1 MLDEQQV
8 KNKVTIKDLWNK
20 SDTKAFS
27 ISLVF
32 IVLWFLFES
41 YFLEKFNH
49 YIVEKFLSKAT
60 NNTFFFWVVLFGL
73 LFFLFFRCKNYFRNK
88 IFIPYKYLI
97 FASTFVV
104 MHLIY
109 RFQNMYIYYPSYY
122 GFSILDLVSLYVIGF
137 IGMAHCFNLGKG
149 VKQKSKDGFTF
160 YSDKPLGKGYDKDV
174 LGFSYTVNEFYN
186 TLKNTIF
193 ENELGLS
200 IGITGKWGEGK
211 SSFIYLL
218 QEHFKKEQD
227 RFIVL
232 EFNPRHAKSE
242 GNIQFDFFQMLYEE
256 MSKYDIRF
264 SSSFSNYL
272 KAIQVIDSAK
282 MFDFL
287 KEGHNAFFAKESEK
301 ERVNKAIKRINKSVI
316 VFIDDFDR
324 LLPNEI
330 IEVCKLIDGNAS
342 FDGVFFITAF
352 DKEYVKSVLKKDFE
366 YGTGDFIDKFFTIEK
381 PLPYIPE
388 TAYTEYLVSEL
399 KENFGDLITEEFI
412 KEITKY
418 GRTNISTLRDCKRFL
433 NRFVDEYRNKRRG
446 VDFVDFFLLSLI
458 EYRWKDYYNAIR
470 EMKIVNVHKSG
481 HTILR
486 HSVMALESHKLY
498 ILQDWESNLQKTLS
512 IDVDDKDTKVPIDK
526 NFEVLFFALFKY
538 NSNNLLKG
546 ISITSNGMTIK
557 NEDLAIN
564 NVTIFDN
571 YFMPYVNKLA
581 NPLTIEHIFSNDE
594 NENILLINRFFD
606 EGQSGYLINYL
617 SRKRT
622 ELIKSE
628 KDLIRFIEVVIYVLN
643 IKNDFNLK
651 ATLRA
656 IICSE
661 DFDNLSKLNVIKD
674 KEVCKKEITK
684 KLVGAYPDS
693 PYDFVGSLLKEE
705 VGKNKKLGDRY
716 KTSLIF
722 SNEELLNINM
732 KVLEDLIENEP
743 IYNETHLDV
752 LSTCLEF
759 ITSKEKNGS
768 YLNEKACGWVKELII
783 KNPKIY
789 LDNFVRL
796 EQQIISIEYYCNQ
809 IFGSYEDVNQFL
821 NQIFTGYEVNKK
833 ELIHN
838 VWKLITYNNYKYIDL
853 DFDSSDL
860 EEMAKDNFTRE
871 IDKIDKVVLLKKEFE
886 SLQLMYADIFN
897 IIRKFEVSP
906 ISGIVFCRS
915 FVGFEISLE
924 RILACVVSI
933 KGISDGVYGIDAM
946 NVDLVERMK
955 KLPLEELK
963 LNYGSSGIDEAVL
976 FLESKIKN
984 IINEAEGYL
993 KEVSNWSYI
1002 IGKTVKRDIN
1012 EIKLRFDVLKIDV
1025 SLASE
1030 YGVVNINNLKLSVV
1044 IVGEEEDIEVES
1056 IFFCGS
1062 IKYVLNEN
1070 LDLLSPLSV
1079 IEITE
1084 IK

>member
-49 YIVEKFLSKAT
+49 YIVEGFLSKAT
-60 NNTFFFWVVLFGL
+60 NNTFFFWVVLFCL
-73 LFFLFFRCKNYFRNK
+73 LFFLFFGCKSYFKNK
-88 IFIPYKYLI
+88 IFIPYKYLV

-104 MHLIY
+104 IYLIY
-109 RFQNMYIYYPSYY
+109 RFRNLYIYYPGYC
-122 GFSILDLVSLYVIGF
+122 GFSVLDLVLLYFIGF
-137 IGMAHCFNLGKG
+137 IGVAHYFNLGKG
-149 VKQKSKDGFTF
+149 VKQKSKDSFAF
-160 YSDKPLGKGYDKDV
+160 YSDKPLRKDHDKDV

-218 QEHFKKEQD
+218 QERFKKEQD
-227 RFIVL
+227 SFIVL

-242 GNIQFDFFQMLYEE
+242 ENIQFDFFQMLYEE

-342 FDGVFFITAF
+342 FDSVFFITAF

-388 TAYTEYLVSEL
+388 TAYTGYLVSEL
-399 KENFGDLITEEFI
+399 KENFGDLITEEFV

-418 GRTNISTLRDCKRFL
+418 GGANISTLRDCKRFL
-433 NRFVDEYRNKRRG
+433 NRFVDEFRNKQNG
-446 VDFVDFFLLSLI
+446 VNFVDFFLLSLI

-470 EMKIVNVHKSG
+470 EMQIVNIYNSG
-481 HTILR
+481 HTFLKQHPVID
-486 HSVMALESHKLY
+486 VESHKLY
-498 ILQDWESNLQKTLS
+498 ILDNWESELQKTLS
-512 IDVDDKDTKVPIDK
+512 IDDKDIKVPIDK

-538 NSNNLLKG
+538 NPNNPLEG

-557 NEDLAIN
+557 SEDLAIN

-581 NPLTIEHIFSNDE
+581 NPLTIEQIFSNDKS
-594 NENILLINRFFD
+594 ENILLINRFFD

-617 SRKRT
+617 SRKRI

-628 KDLIRFIEVVIYVLN
+628 EDFIRFIEIVIYVLN
-643 IKNDFNLK
+643 IENDTNLK
-651 ATLRA
+651 AVLRTM
-656 IICSE
+656 ICNE
-661 DFDNLSKLNVIKD
+661 DFDKLWKLNIIKD
-674 KEVCKKEITK
+674 KESCKKEITK
-684 KLVGAYPDS
+684 KLVGAYPDY

-716 KTSLIF
+716 KASLIF

-743 IYNETHLDV
+743 TYNEKHLDV
-752 LSTCLEF
+752 LSRCIEL
-759 ITSKEKNGS
+759 KENNIS
-768 YLNEKACGWVKELII
+768 YLNGDACRWVKELII
-783 KNPKIY
+783 RNPKIY

-796 EQQIISIEYYCNQ
+796 GQQIISMEYYCNQ
-809 IFGSYEDVNQFL
+809 IFGSYEDVGQFL
-821 NQIFTGYEVNKK
+821 NQTFIGYEVKK
-833 ELIHN
+833 MDLIHN

-853 DFDSSDL
+853 DFYLSDFK
-860 EEMAKDNFTRE
+860 EMIKDDFTRE

-886 SLQLMYADIFN
+886 SLQLMYSDIFN

-906 ISGIVFCRS
+906 VKGVVFCKS
-915 FVGFEISLE
+915 FVGFEISLK
-924 RILACVVSI
+924 RILDCVLSVKSI
-933 KGISDGVYGIDAM
+933 NDRVNRIDAM

-963 LNYGSSGIDEAVL
+963 LNYGSSGIDEAIL
-976 FLESKIKN
+976 FIESKIKN

-993 KEVSNWSYI
+993 SEVSNWHHNIWKI
-1002 IGKTVKRDIN
+1002 IKSDVN
-1012 EIKLRFDVLKIDV
+1012 EMKVRFKVLKIDL

-1044 IVGEEEDIEVES
+1044 IEGEEEDIEVES

-1070 LDLLSPLSV
+1070 LDLLSSLSV